1 MDLISALPDALIHQV
16 FSFLPLEDI
25 VRTSVLSERWVS
37 TWTTTTHL
45 VFDNDTNSSDFP
57 FVIDSVV
64 RRCISPKVKKFHINS
79 LEYVEANCDNLNRWL
94 EFAAKRGVEDLHLWL
109 TPMSPSEYVLPPF
122 LCCLRELVCLEVRW
136 CCFLLETTIGWLS
149 LKFLSIEESN
159 FTDEILERI
168 FKGSPVL
175 ESLEVRECRGLRN
188 IVIDSTNVKR
198 LVLRSSDVERIWAP
212 HLQSLV
218 ISEDLCLSH
227 FQSGGLPGHPSS
239 SEDVSFLMEVDL
251 DFHIPFIELL
261 EKLCGVPT
269 ITIGNWCLQIMSV
282 LEMEGVSSPLSNCRN
297 LILRA
302 SISRYGLPGIAYM
315 LQSSPYLENLVIQST
330 GIRELMVDRESGER
344 FNFDGDNFLCSRK
357 GSFQCLARNLKRVEI
372 TGSEAESFCSEF
384 LLALI
389 KCLLEDAVTLEKMM
403 IKADL
408 CTQHGQEHVEAAVH
422 SKLLLVKRNVIDYQR
437 ASKNAEV
444 INIKKSSIVFIGV
457 GIPTS
462 RGDNK
467 RRGIKGIKLHR
478 SLKKQK
484 KTQAIN
490 SRADLG
496 AAPKIVDPIRSS
508 SMVNRPTKASRTCI
522 QTYGPEKM

>member
-25 VRTSVLSERWVS
+25 VRTSVLSKRWLS

-64 RRCISPKVKKFHINS
+64 RRCISPTVKKFHINS
-79 LEYVEANCDNLNRWL
+79 LEYVMANRDNLNRWL
-94 EFAAKRGVEDLHLWL
+94 QFAAERGVEDLCLWL
-109 TPMSPSEYVLPPF
+109 TPVSPFEYVLPPF
-122 LCCLRELVCLEVRW
+122 LCCLRKLVRLEVRW
-136 CCFLLETTIGWLS
+136 CCFSSETTIEWPI
-149 LKFLSIEESN
+149 LKFLLIEESN
-159 FTDEILERI
+159 FTDEILEN
-168 FKGSPVL
+168 FQGKSFF
-175 ESLEVRECRGLRN
+175 RN
-188 IVIDSTNVKR
+188 IVMDSTNVKR
-198 LVLRSSDVERIWAP
+198 SVLRSSDVERIWAP

-239 SEDVSFLMEVDL
+239 SILEDVSFLMEVDL
-251 DFHIPFIELL
+251 DFHIPFIVCNSIGMCCNLTKELL

-269 ITIGNWCLQIMSV
+269 ITIGNWCLQ
-282 LEMEGVSSPLSNCRN
+282 
-297 LILRA
+297 
-302 SISRYGLPGIAYM
+302 
-315 LQSSPYLENLVIQST
+315 
-330 GIRELMVDRESGER
+330 VDQESGER

-444 INIKKSSIVFIGV
+444 MFNISF
-457 GIPTS
+457 T
-462 RGDNK
+462 
-467 RRGIKGIKLHR
+467 
-478 SLKKQK
+478 
-484 KTQAIN
+484 
-490 SRADLG
+490 
-496 AAPKIVDPIRSS
+496 
-508 SMVNRPTKASRTCI
+508 
-522 QTYGPEKM
+522 